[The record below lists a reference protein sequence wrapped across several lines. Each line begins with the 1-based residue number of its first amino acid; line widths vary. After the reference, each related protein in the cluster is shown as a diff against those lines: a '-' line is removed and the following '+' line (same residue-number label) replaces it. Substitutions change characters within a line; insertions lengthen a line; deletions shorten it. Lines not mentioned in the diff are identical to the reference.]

1 MRRENLKLVLTT
13 SICTAIVVSA
23 LTVSVQALAQLD
35 DDPATDSLPRVV
47 PYEGVL
53 DLDGLPHTGF
63 LDMRF
68 SFFDAPSGGAPVWTE
83 TWSNA
88 QQRAVQLFRGRFAV
102 ALGTFDDGGLATL
115 ESIIADADPIYLAIE
130 VKRTNEAEDAW
141 VALSGRQRL
150 NPVPYAIWSAKAS
163 DLNVAGAATVGGN
176 TLVGGTLNVAGN
188 TRLSALTVSGA
199 TTLTGATTVGGA
211 LIANGALTANGAI
224 TNANADVNIA
234 DGLNVSGNVSNSA
247 GNLVLNDNVDIVGNL
262 TVTGAV
268 SDPNRPAVAIADDL
282 DVGGAYLSL
291 GKTDRRPIGN
301 LTGQRAL
308 VHEANDKLV
317 VNFGG
322 EFEGGTEVNGP
333 LVATGNVD
341 IRGDLTDGN
350 SDVNIN
356 DNVGVTGGLTV
367 GGDVNLNDCRLCLL
381 YGDSCDRAQN
391 NCNADK
397 AYTCVQLRS
406 GAVSPLFQLGD
417 GTVNEDDGF
426 KLLFLCDGGPSNAAT
441 NRGSAPNEGNWPGP
455 AN

>member
-13 SICTAIVVSA
+13 SICTAIVVSV
-23 LTVSVQALAQLD
+23 LTISVQALARLD

-68 SFFDAPSGGAPVWTE
+68 SFFDAPSGGEPVWIE

-88 QQRAVQLFRGRFAV
+88 QQRAIQLFRGRFAV

-115 ESIIADADPIYLAIE
+115 ENVIADADPIYLAIE
-130 VKRTNEAEDAW
+130 VKRTNEADDAW

-163 DLNVAGAATVGGN
+163 DLNVAGTAIVNGPTRLN
-176 TLVGGTLNVAGN
+176 GTLNVAGN
-188 TRLSALTVSGA
+188 TSLSALTVSGA

-211 LIANGALTANGAI
+211 LTANGAI
-224 TNANADVNIA
+224 TNANGDVNIA

-247 GNLVLNDNVDIVGNL
+247 GNVTLNDNVDIVGNL
-262 TVTGAV
+262 TVTSPV
-268 SDPNRPAVAIADDL
+268 SDPNSPAVTVADDL
-282 DVGGAYLSL
+282 DVNGAYFAL
-291 GKTDRRPIGN
+291 GKSDGRPMGN
-301 LTGQRAL
+301 LPGQRAL

-322 EFEGGTEVNGP
+322 EFEGGTEVNGA

-341 IRGDLTDGN
+341 VRGTLSNGAGDLN
-350 SDVNIN
+350 VN

-367 GGDVNLNDCRLCLL
+367 TGNVNLQDCRLCLL
-381 YGDSCDRAQN
+381 YGDNCDQN
-391 NCNADK
+391 TDNCNADK
-397 AYTCVQLRS
+397 AYACVRLEDGQRS
-406 GAVSPLFQLGD
+406 GLFQLSR
-417 GTVNEDDGF
+417 GTIDSSDGF
-426 KLLFLCDGGPSNAAT
+426 QLLFTCDNGDNAAAT
-441 NRGSAPNEGNWPGP
+441 NRGNAPNEGNWPGP

>member
-35 DDPATDSLPRVV
+35 DDPSTDSLPRVV

-68 SFFDAPSGGAPVWTE
+68 SFFDTPSGGAPAWTE

-130 VKRTNEAEDAW
+130 VKRTNEADNAW

-150 NPVPYAIWSAKAS
+150 NPVPYAMWSAKAS
-163 DLNVAGAATVGGN
+163 DLNVAGTATVSGN
-176 TLVGGTLNVAGN
+176 TLLGGTLNVAGN
-188 TRLSALTVSGA
+188 TRLTTLTVSGA
-199 TTLTGATTVGGA
+199 TTLTGATTIG
-211 LIANGALTANGAI
+211 GALTANGAI

-234 DGLNVSGNVSNSA
+234 DGLNVTGNVSNSA
-247 GNLVLNDNVDIVGNL
+247 GTLTLNDDTAVVGNL

-282 DVGGAYLSL
+282 DVGGAYFSL

-356 DNVGVTGGLTV
+356 DSVGVTGALSV
-367 GGDVNLNDCRLCLL
+367 NGDVNLNDCRLCLL
-381 YGDSCDRAQN
+381 YGDTCSDQTQ
-391 NCNADK
+391 NCNDDK
-397 AYTCVQLRS
+397 AYTCVKLENGS
-406 GAVSPLFQLGD
+406 ISPLFRMSD
-417 GTVNEDDGF
+417 GTHDGNDGF
-426 KLLFLCDGGPSNAAT
+426 KLFFTCDNGDNHSAT
-441 NRGSAPNEGNWPGP
+441 NRGSAPGEGNWPGP